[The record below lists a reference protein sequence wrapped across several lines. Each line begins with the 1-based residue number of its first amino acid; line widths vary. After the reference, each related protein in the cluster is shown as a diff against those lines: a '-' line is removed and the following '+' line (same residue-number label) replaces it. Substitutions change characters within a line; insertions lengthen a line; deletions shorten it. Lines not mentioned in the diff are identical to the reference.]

1 MYEFTEDFR
10 LRKITKYELD
20 GVDER
25 EDLVVIPP
33 SSKAG
38 PCGSYCLFC
47 YLRQNPKEMIYRVSF
62 HDTLND
68 PELEKRI
75 AYVSEHYP
83 ELWIRVTDTAGNVGL
98 DEKRIESLQ
107 KAGLDEM
114 QISVHTTKRE
124 KRIALMRS
132 PLAGKLIDLLP
143 LVARTFRVI
152 ADIILTPGYN
162 VDDIGEIIGD
172 LASMEV
178 AEVRLFPVGVTR
190 YNRDVRPLTG
200 EELVFVKETA
210 LEAGKE
216 TGIKVVIP
224 PIFKALLGE
233 LRLEVGP
240 FEIEPAIKTYILT
253 GELAYPELRRIFPKI
268 PVIAVKNE
276 FFGGNIGTA
285 GLLTGRDVLRT
296 VRSLPEVELGLIL
309 LPELMFYGDRTL
321 DGYTREELISR
332 ILVEKGYMVE
342 SALEPGE
349 IPKIL
354 ESVGAV

>member
-1 MYEFTEDFR
+1 MYEFTEDFK
-10 LRKITKYELD
+10 LRKLTKYELD

-47 YLRQNPKEMIYRVSF
+47 YLRQNPPEMIYRVSF

-75 AYVSEHYP
+75 AHVNEHYP

-98 DEKRIESLQ
+98 DEMRVESLY
-107 KAGLDEM
+107 KAGLDEI
-114 QISVHTTKRE
+114 QISVHTTKKK

-143 LVARTFRVI
+143 LLANTFRVI

-190 YNRDVRPLTG
+190 YNRDVRPLTR

-210 LEAGKE
+210 LDVGNE
-216 TGIKVVIP
+216 TGIEVVIP

-233 LRLEVGP
+233 FRLEIGP
-240 FEIEPAIKTYILT
+240 FDFKPSMPTYILT
-253 GELAYPELRRIFPKI
+253 GELAYPELKRIFPRI
-268 PVIAVKNE
+268 PVVAVRNE

-296 VRSLPEVELGLIL
+296 VEKLPDVDLGLIL
-309 LPELMFYGDRTL
+309 LPELMFHGDKTL
-321 DGYTREELISR
+321 DGFTREELLSR
-332 ILVEKGYMVE
+332 ILLEKGYMVE

>member
-10 LRKITKYELD
+10 LRRITKYELD

-38 PCGSYCLFC
+38 PCGSNCLFC
-47 YLRQNPKEMIYRVSF
+47 YLRQNPPEMIYRVSF

-114 QISVHTTKRE
+114 QISVHTTKKK

-143 LVARTFRVI
+143 LVAQTFRVI

-162 VDDIGEIIGD
+162 VDDIGEIIED
-172 LASMEV
+172 LASMDV
-178 AEVRLFPVGVTR
+178 AEVRLFPVGVTK
-190 YNRDVRPLTG
+190 YNTDVRPLTR
-200 EELVFVKETA
+200 EELIFVKETT
-210 LEAGKE
+210 LDVGRE

-224 PIFKALLGE
+224 PIFEALLGE
-233 LRLEVGP
+233 FRLDIGP
-240 FEIEPAIKTYILT
+240 FEIEPEIPTYILT
-253 GELAYPELRRIFPKI
+253 GELAYPELRRIFPRI
-268 PVIAVKNE
+268 PVVAVKNE

-296 VRSLPEVELGLIL
+296 VEKLPEVDLGLIL
-309 LPELMFYGDRTL
+309 LPELMFYGDKTL
-321 DGYTREELISR
+321 DGFTREELVSR

-342 SALEPGE
+342 SALEPAE
-349 IPKIL
+349 IPRVL
-354 ESVGAV
+354 EKVGAL